1 MSLAI
6 VTTTNEGHILAADSM
21 ETYKNAI
28 GDVREGSQS
37 RMKVFQLNKLV
48 GAAVCG
54 LSFLENHNIE
64 QHLNKYLRENSLDGQ
79 TVQAIAE
86 KIYDLFIEKYNNY
99 IKEFADKKEQELR
112 SAGFSNVES
121 SFELEC
127 VIVKYKDLSG
137 RPATAQFCQPLLD
150 MLIAGYDPD
159 GRSSV
164 YKVTLPDLKEQNGI
178 SKKLDHGQSGAT
190 WIGQTD
196 VLVRVIR
203 GWSPEIKKIKTV
215 NELAELKRNEFISAL
230 DDQEYIINW
239 ATMTL
244 QDAIDFSNMGI
255 KITENIQRI
264 TDGTWQFPGSSPGVG
279 GPVDIAVI
287 TPEKGFVWIQKKL
300 LKIGKSTINFDEFPP
315 VIRVE

>member
-37 RMKVFQLNKLV
+37 RLKVYELNKMV
-48 GAAVCG
+48 GAAFCG

-64 QHLNKYLRENSLDGQ
+64 QHLNNYLRENSLEGL
-79 TVQAIAE
+79 TVQVIAE

-99 IKEFADKKEQELR
+99 IKDFADKKEQELR
-112 SAGFSNVES
+112 DDGFSNVES
-121 SFELEC
+121 SCELEC
-127 VIVKYKDLSG
+127 VTVKYKDLSG
-137 RPATAQFCQPLLD
+137 KPATAQFYQPLLEL
-150 MLIAGYDPD
+150 LIAGYNPE
-159 GRSSV
+159 GQSSV
-164 YKVTLPDLKEQNGI
+164 YKITIPDAKTFNGI
-178 SKKLDHGQSGAT
+178 SMKLDNGQCGAT

-215 NELAELKRNEFISAL
+215 GELSELKRNEFISAL

-287 TPEKGFVWIQKKL
+287 TPEKGFVWIQKKM
-300 LKIGKSTINFDEFPP
+300 LKIGKSTINFDEIPP
-315 VIRVE
+315 LKIL